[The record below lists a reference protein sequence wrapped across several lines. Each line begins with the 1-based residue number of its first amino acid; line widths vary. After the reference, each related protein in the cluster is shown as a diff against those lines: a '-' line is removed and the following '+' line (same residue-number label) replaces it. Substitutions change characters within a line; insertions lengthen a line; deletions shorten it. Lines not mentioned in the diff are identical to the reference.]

1 MKNIKKNC
9 ELSLNRKTKFPA
21 LYSVRTC
28 QYTKPNKWEN
38 YYLLNESVETVLQMN
53 GFIHINFNP
62 RSIPS
67 FQVGRKLI
75 DDVHYCFHIDVIY
88 VV

>member
-1 MKNIKKNC
+1 M
-9 ELSLNRKTKFPA
+9 
-21 LYSVRTC
+21 RTC

-38 YYLLNESVETVLQMN
+38 YYLLNESVENVLQMN

-62 RSIPS
+62 RSISS

-75 DDVHYCFHIDVIY
+75 DDVNYCFHIVVIY